1 MRIEQQL
8 TIAAPVER
16 IWDILMDIPAMS
28 QCVPGVENVE
38 QIGENTFTAR
48 VKQKIGPVA
57 VNFDCQITILSV
69 DKASYSSSAQV
80 IGRDV
85 KVLSGMKAVMS
96 MNLAPRDDGVLF
108 TVVTDVEIS
117 GKIAQYGHGI
127 VRQRANVLLEAFG
140 QCITTHVA

>member
-16 IWDILMDIPAMS
+16 IWDFLMDIPAMS

-38 QIGENTFTAR
+38 QVGENEFTAR
-48 VKQKIGPVA
+48 IKQKIGPVV

-85 KVLSGMKAVMS
+85 KVLSGMNAVMS

-108 TVVTDVEIS
+108 TVVTDLEIS

-127 VRQRANVLLEAFG
+127 VRQRANALLEAFG
-140 QCITTHVA
+140 RCITAKVA

>member
-1 MRIEQQL
+1 VRIEQHL

-16 IWDILMDIPAMS
+16 IWDFLMDIPAMA

-38 QIGENTFTAR
+38 QVGENAFTAR

-57 VNFDCQITILSV
+57 VTFDCQITILSV

-108 TVVTDVEIS
+108 TVVTDVDIS

-127 VRQRANVLLEAFG
+127 IRQRANALLEAFG
-140 QCITTHVA
+140 QCITAKVA

>member
-1 MRIEQQL
+1 VRIEQQL
-8 TIAAPVER
+8 TIAAPVAR
-16 IWDILMDIPAMS
+16 IWEFLMDIPAMS

-38 QIGENTFTAR
+38 QVGENEFTAR
-48 VKQKIGPVA
+48 VKQKIGPVV

-85 KVLSGMKAVMS
+85 KVLSGMKALMS

-127 VRQRANVLLEAFG
+127 FRQRANALLEAFG
-140 QCITTHVA
+140 QCITTKVA

>member
-1 MRIEQQL
+1 MRIEQHL

-16 IWDILMDIPAMS
+16 IWDFLMDVPAMS
-28 QCVPGVENVE
+28 QCVPGVEKEE
-38 QIGENTFTAR
+38 QSGENTFTAR

-57 VNFDCQITILSV
+57 VHFDCQITILSV
-69 DKASYSSSAQV
+69 DQASYSSSAQV

-127 VRQRANVLLEAFG
+127 VRQRANALLEAFG
-140 QCITTHVA
+140 QCITMKVA

>member
-8 TIAAPVER
+8 TVAAPVER
-16 IWDILMDIPAMS
+16 VWDVLMDIPAMS
-28 QCVPGVENVE
+28 QCIPGVENVE
-38 QIGENTFTAR
+38 QSGENTFNAR
-48 VKQKIGPVA
+48 VKQRIGPVA

-108 TVVTDVEIS
+108 TVVADVEIS

-127 VRQRANVLLEAFG
+127 VRQRANALLETFG
-140 QCITTHVA
+140 QCIITKVA

>member
-1 MRIEQQL
+1 VRIEQQL

-16 IWDILMDIPAMS
+16 IWDFLMDIPAMS

-38 QIGENTFTAR
+38 QVGENAFTAR

-57 VNFDCQITILSV
+57 VTFDCQITILSV

-108 TVVTDVEIS
+108 TVITDVDIS

-127 VRQRANVLLEAFG
+127 VRQRANALLEAFG

>member
-16 IWDILMDIPAMS
+16 IWDFLMDIPAMS
-28 QCVPGVENVE
+28 HCVPGVENVE
-38 QIGENTFTAR
+38 QTGKNTFTAR

-57 VNFDCQITILSV
+57 VNFACQITILSV

-80 IGRDV
+80 TGRDV

-108 TVVTDVEIS
+108 TVVTDVDIS

-140 QCITTHVA
+140 QCITTKVA

>member
-16 IWDILMDIPAMS
+16 IWDFLMDIPAMS
-28 QCVPGVENVE
+28 QCIPGVENVE
-38 QIGENTFTAR
+38 QTGENAFTAR

-57 VNFDCQITILSV
+57 VTFDCQITILSV

-85 KVLSGMKAVMS
+85 KVLSGMNAVMM

-127 VRQRANVLLEAFG
+127 IRQRANALLEEFG
-140 QCITTHVA
+140 QCISTKVA

>member
-16 IWDILMDIPAMS
+16 IWEFLMDIPAMS
-28 QCVPGVENVE
+28 QCIPGVENVE

-48 VKQKIGPVA
+48 ATQKVGPVS

-69 DKASYSSSAQV
+69 DKASYSSSAQI

-85 KVLSGMKAVMS
+85 KVLSGMKTVMS

-127 VRQRANVLLEAFG
+127 VRQRANALLEAFG
-140 QCITTHVA
+140 RCITTKV

>member
-16 IWDILMDIPAMS
+16 IWDFLMDIPAMS
-28 QCVPGVENVE
+28 QCVPGLENVE
-38 QIGENTFTAR
+38 QTGENTFTAR
-48 VKQKIGPVA
+48 VTQKIGPVA
-57 VNFDCQITILSV
+57 AHFDCQITILSV

-80 IGRDV
+80 KGRDV
-85 KVLSGMKAVMS
+85 KVLSGMKALMS

-127 VRQRANVLLEAFG
+127 VRQRANALLEAFG

>member
-1 MRIEQQL
+1 VRIEQQL

-16 IWDILMDIPAMS
+16 IWDFLMDIPAMS
-28 QCVPGVENVE
+28 RCVPGVENVE
-38 QIGENTFTAR
+38 QTGKNTFTAR

-57 VNFDCQITILSV
+57 VNFACQITILSV

-80 IGRDV
+80 TGRDV

-108 TVVTDVEIS
+108 TVVTDVDIS

-140 QCITTHVA
+140 QCITTKVA

>member
-16 IWDILMDIPAMS
+16 IWDFLMDIPAMS
-28 QCVPGVENVE
+28 QCIPGVENVE
-38 QIGENTFTAR
+38 QIGENAFTAR

-85 KVLSGMKAVMS
+85 KVLSGMNAVMS
-96 MNLAPRDDGVLF
+96 MNLAPRDDGVIF
-108 TVVTDVEIS
+108 TVVTDVEIA

-127 VRQRANVLLEAFG
+127 VRQRANALLEAFG

>member
-1 MRIEQQL
+1 VRIEQQL
-8 TIAAPVER
+8 TIAAPLER
-16 IWDILMDIPAMS
+16 VWDVLMDIPAMS

-38 QIGENTFTAR
+38 QTGEDTFTAR

-69 DKASYSSSAQV
+69 DKASYSTSAQI

-85 KVLSGMKAVMS
+85 KVLSGMKALMS

-108 TVVTDVEIS
+108 TVVTDVDIS

-127 VRQRANVLLEAFG
+127 VRQRANALLEAFG
-140 QCITTHVA
+140 QCITTKVA

>member
-16 IWDILMDIPAMS
+16 IWDFLMDIPAMS
-28 QCVPGVENVE
+28 QCIPGVENVE
-38 QIGENTFTAR
+38 QTGENAFTAR

-57 VNFDCQITILSV
+57 VHFDCQITILSV
-69 DKASYSSSAQV
+69 DQASYSSSAQV

-85 KVLSGMKAVMS
+85 TVLSGMKALMS

-127 VRQRANVLLEAFG
+127 VRQRANALLEAFG
-140 QCITTHVA
+140 QCITTRVA

>member
-1 MRIEQQL
+1 VRIEQQL
-8 TIAAPVER
+8 TIAAPVAR
-16 IWDILMDIPAMS
+16 IWEFLMDIPAMS

-38 QIGENTFTAR
+38 QVGENEFTAR
-48 VKQKIGPVA
+48 VKQKIGPVV

-85 KVLSGMKAVMS
+85 KVLSGMKALMS

-127 VRQRANVLLEAFG
+127 VRQRANALLEAFG
-140 QCITTHVA
+140 QCITTKVA